1 MNKYEKVGTNMN
13 KGLIRLEMRK
23 WGTNRIEEVVVNN
36 SSLVTGLSEASGVK
50 TSLVE
55 VSQKV

>member
-1 MNKYEKVGTNMN
+1 MKTYEQVGTSMK

-23 WGTNRIEEVVVNN
+23 WKTNRIEEVVVNN
-36 SSLVTGLSEASGVK
+36 SSLVSGLSEASGVK

-55 VSQKV
+55 VAQKV

>member
-1 MNKYEKVGTNMN
+1 MKTYEKVGTSMK

-23 WGTNRIEEVVVNN
+23 WKTNRIEEVVVNN
-36 SSLVTGLSEASGVK
+36 SSLVSGLSEASGVK